1 MVEIE
6 KKTTCLGDNNLD
18 LKKSQP
24 MHFKPPKNPRHQVR
38 HDQEVND
45 APRIPK
51 NGQRKW
57 KNVTGW
63 TDRKWKIGNHKVLDT
78 LFSNK
83 LINMLNEITC

>member
-18 LKKSQP
+18 LQKSQP

-38 HDQEVND
+38 HDQEVKD

-51 NGQRKW
+51 NGQR
-57 KNVTGW
+57 
-63 TDRKWKIGNHKVLDT
+63 
-78 LFSNK
+78 
-83 LINMLNEITC
+83 M